1 MTLLDWLQRL
11 PSTQAAARD
20 VVANVMS
27 WGLLGAAD
35 QWNQRQRPL
44 PVELAAQQAVDVLLM
59 GVSQSLGVAL
69 PA

>member
-1 MTLLDWLQRL
+1 
-11 PSTQAAARD
+11 
-20 VVANVMS
+20 MS